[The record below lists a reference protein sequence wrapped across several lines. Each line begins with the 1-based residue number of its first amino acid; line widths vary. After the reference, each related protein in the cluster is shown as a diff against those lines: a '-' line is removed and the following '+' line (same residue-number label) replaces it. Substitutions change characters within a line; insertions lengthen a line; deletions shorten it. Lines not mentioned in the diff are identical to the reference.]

1 MKSMRKCLAILLAAS
16 MVMGLTACGQT
27 AQPAEKPIQK
37 ETQTEQG
44 NDNKDAEIKPD
55 EEIVQEET
63 GGLVDIEAGMGY
75 EIAENT
81 TGEEV
86 RIAAIT
92 VNNNPFWVD
101 VEKGLK
107 DIKEVM
113 AQDKYNCTVDI
124 ITVDDFDGQVFSDTI
139 NNCIVKEYDAIT
151 TVGVSD
157 AIIPAINKAVD
168 SGIPVY
174 TFNSDTAGESKRT
187 AFHGQDLYEAGKVA
201 AEALVKLMGENGKVA
216 IITGLFSVN
225 AHELRRT
232 GGMEVFDKYEGIEV
246 VGEVECHDSNDEAY
260 AQTKDFIT
268 ANPDLKGIYCTA
280 AGQIGAAKAVK
291 ELGLQDQVNIVCFD
305 YMQEVI
311 DAIYDGTMKATIGQD
326 PYGQGAHPVIFAYN
340 EKITGKAEYTGN
352 VWTKMDVV
360 TKENVAEFFPR

>member
-1 MKSMRKCLAILLAAS
+1 MKSFKSLGAIILVLS
-16 MVMGLTACGQT
+16 MILGLVSCGPKAT
-27 AQPAEKPIQK
+27 PTVGNDGVTLEQPADEAITKI
-37 ETQTEQG
+37 EEG
-44 NDNKDAEIKPD
+44 LGYDIVENKTDKNI
-55 EEIVQEET
+55 
-63 GGLVDIEAGMGY
+63 
-75 EIAENT
+75 
-81 TGEEV
+81 

-92 VNNNPFWVD
+92 VNNNLFWVD
-101 VEKGLK
+101 VENGLK
-107 DIKEVM
+107 DIKKVM
-113 AQDKYNCTVDI
+113 AQEKYNCTVDI

-157 AIIPAINKAVD
+157 AVIPAINKAVD
-168 SGIPVY
+168 AGIPVY

-187 AFHGQDLYEAGKVA
+187 AFHGQDLFEAGKVA
-201 AEALVKLMGENGKVA
+201 AEALVGSMGEEGKVA

-232 GGMEVFDKYEGIEV
+232 GGIEVFDSYDGVEV

-291 ELGLQDQVNIVCFD
+291 ELGLQDQISIVCFD
-305 YMQEVI
+305 YMKEVI
-311 DAIYDGTMKATIGQD
+311 DEIYDGGITATIGQD
-326 PYGQGAHPVIFAYN
+326 PHGQGANPVIFAYN
-340 EKITGKAEYTGN
+340 EQITGKTEYTGN
-352 VWTKMDVV
+352 IWTKMDVV
-360 TKENVAEFFPR
+360 TKDNVAELFPR

>member
-1 MKSMRKCLAILLAAS
+1 MKSLKGLGVIILVAS
-16 MVMGLTACGQT
+16 IVMGLVACSPKSAST
-27 AQPAEKPIQK
+27 NSK
-37 ETQTEQG
+37 T
-44 NDNKDAEIKPD
+44 D
-55 EEIVQEET
+55 EELAT
-63 GGLVDIEAGMGY
+63 IEAGLEY
-75 EIAENT
+75 KISENT
-81 TGEEV
+81 KGKEI

-107 DIKEVM
+107 DIKKVM
-113 AQDKYNCTVDI
+113 AQKKYNCTVDI
-124 ITVDDFDGQVFSDTI
+124 ITVDSFDGQVFSDTI
-139 NNCIVKEYDAIT
+139 DNCVVKEYDAIT

-168 SGIPVY
+168 AGIPVY

-201 AEALVKLMGENGKVA
+201 AETLVKLMGEEGKVA

-232 GGMEVFDKYEGIEV
+232 GAIEVFNSYEGIKIA
-246 VGEVECHDSNDEAY
+246 GEVECHDSNDEAY

-268 ANPDLKGIYCTA
+268 ANPDLKGVYCTA
-280 AGQIGAAKAVK
+280 AGQIGAAKAVT
-291 ELGLQDQVNIVCFD
+291 EMGLQDQISIVCFD

-326 PYGQGAHPVIFAYN
+326 PYGQGANPIIFAYN
-340 EKITGKAEYTGN
+340 EKITGAAEHTGN

-360 TKENVAEFFPR
+360 TKENVEKFFPR